1 MADTYAKDGAA
12 LVIRF
17 NGETI
22 WIEPWGPDAL
32 RVRARPGGEVVE
44 PHISALLPAGPA
56 RSVIGIDGPTARIA
70 NGRISAE
77 VRLTR
82 RLGADVPRE
91 PVIRFVRTDTGEELL
106 AETRSHFAGPPP
118 RNFKPIAS
126 GSFQLEARFK
136 AYAGEEIMG
145 LGQPQ
150 HGLEDLKGTST
161 TLLQQ
166 NTHVVVPFVLSSRG
180 YGFLWN
186 NPATGR
192 ADFATNITRWLADAT
207 PGLDY
212 WITAGD
218 TPAAILSTYVAAT
231 GMPPVL
237 PMWATGFWQCKLRY
251 RTQAE
256 ILSVARE
263 YRRRNLPLSC
273 IVIDFFAW
281 TRQGEW
287 KFDPKDWP
295 DPEGLVRE
303 LREMD
308 IRTIVSIWPTVAAN
322 AETYREMREKGY
334 LLRTERGVPVV
345 IQFPDK
351 DPYGVHFLTYY
362 DAFNPEA
369 RDFHWAR
376 VKANYVDRGIENFWL
391 DACEPEMRPAHAD
404 HVRTHLG
411 NGAEMMS
418 AFPLLHAGRY
428 AAGLKAA
435 GAEDAVLLC
444 RSTWAGGQRYPTIL
458 WSGDVWSTWEDYR
471 AQIAAGLHAAM
482 SGIGWWNSDI
492 GGFYE
497 GHRDNPDFQEL
508 LVRWFEFG
516 VFSPICRLHGV
527 RVPNG
532 VPFSAPD
539 GEVDYGAEL
548 FHVFTDTGGDNE
560 VWSYT
565 PELFAIFERL
575 LRVRENLRPYLAGL
589 FAEYSRTGTP
599 PMRPLSFAF
608 PGQPSLTGQA
618 AYMLGP
624 DLLVAPVTEPG
635 AEVRE
640 VRLPLGEDWVH
651 VWSSTT
657 HPGGSTASA
666 PCPLGQVPVFC
677 RSDASALFEKV
688 FSNSAIG
695 PRRKRTA
702 NATGSPGKPHEAL
715 EGLRQRRGTA

>member
-1 MADTYAKDGAA
+1 MSDTYSRDGAA

-22 WIEPWGPDAL
+22 RIEPWGPDAL
-32 RVRARPGGEVVE
+32 RIRARPGGQVAE
-44 PHISALLPAGPA
+44 PHVSALLDPPQ
-56 RSVIGIDGPTARIA
+56 STPLIEIDGAHARIT
-70 NGRISAE
+70 NGRLRAE
-77 VRLTR
+77 VRLAR
-82 RLGADVPRE
+82 RLGAEVPKE
-91 PVIRFVRTDTGEELL
+91 PEIRFVRSDTGEELL
-106 AETRSHFAGPPP
+106 SETRSHFAGPSP

-126 GSFQLEARFK
+126 GSFQLEARFR
-136 AYAGEEIMG
+136 AYEGEQLMG

-161 TLLQQ
+161 TLVQQ

-192 ADFATNITRWLADAT
+192 ADFATNVTRWLADAT
-207 PGLDY
+207 PGMDY

-218 TPAAILSTYVAAT
+218 SPAEILSAYVTAT
-231 GMPPVL
+231 GRPPAL
-237 PMWATGFWQCKLRY
+237 PDWATGFWQCKLRY
-251 RTQAE
+251 RTQDE
-256 ILSVARE
+256 ILSVARD

-287 KFDPKDWP
+287 QFDPEDWP

-303 LREMD
+303 LDEMG
-308 IRTIVSIWPTVAAN
+308 IKTIVSIWPTVAAN
-322 AETYREMREKGY
+322 AETYAEMREKGY

-351 DPYGVHFLTYY
+351 DPYGIHFLTYY
-362 DAFNPEA
+362 DPFNPEA
-369 RDFHWAR
+369 RDYHWDR
-376 VKANYVDRGIENFWL
+376 VSKGYVEKGFTNFWL
-391 DACEPEMRPAHAD
+391 DACEPEMRPAHAE

-411 NGAEMMS
+411 NGAEMLS
-418 AFPLLHAGRY
+418 AFPLLHASRY
-428 AAGLKAA
+428 AQGLKDA
-435 GAEDAVLLC
+435 GAEDVVLLC

-482 SGIGWWNSDI
+482 SGIGWWTTDI

-497 GHRDNPDFQEL
+497 GHREDPDFHEL

-539 GEVDYGAEL
+539 GEVDYGSEL
-548 FHVFTDTGGDNE
+548 FRVFTDTGGDNE

-565 PELFAIFERL
+565 EDLLEIFTHL
-575 LRVRENLRPYLAGL
+575 LSVRERLRPYLASA
-589 FAEYSRTGTP
+589 FDQYARTGLP
-599 PMRPLSFAF
+599 PMRPLPFCF
-608 PGQPSLTGQA
+608 PDQPCLGGQA
-618 AYMLGP
+618 AYMLG
-624 DLLVAPVTEPG
+624 DSLLVAPVIERG
-635 AEVRE
+635 AGARE
-640 VRLPLGEDWVH
+640 VRLPEGEDWIE
-651 VWSSTT
+651 VWTGT
-657 HPGGSTASA
+657 RHGGGSTARLEA
-666 PCPLGQVPVFC
+666 RQGFPPVLC
-677 RSDASALFEKV
+677 RLANWDDLASVFEY
-688 FSNSAIG
+688 
-695 PRRKRTA
+695 
-702 NATGSPGKPHEAL
+702 HEA
-715 EGLRQRRGTA
+715 